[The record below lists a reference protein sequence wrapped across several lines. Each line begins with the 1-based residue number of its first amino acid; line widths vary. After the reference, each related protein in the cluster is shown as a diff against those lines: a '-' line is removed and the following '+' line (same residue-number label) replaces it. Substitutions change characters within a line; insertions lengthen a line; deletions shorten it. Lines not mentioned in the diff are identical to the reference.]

1 MKPYPELKTGKWAV
15 ILTIGFLTVLIIFF
29 LLMSIGYVD
38 FDTGHWWDLTVAIA
52 VFLIVPAFLLSVIA
66 IRKEKTTI
74 TYAALVIGLLAI
86 AFLLTHSLF
95 ISD

>member
-1 MKPYPELKTGKWAV
+1 M
-15 ILTIGFLTVLIIFF
+15 IIFF
-29 LLMSIGYVD
+29 LFMSLGYVD

-52 VFLIVPAFLLSVIA
+52 VLLIIPAFLLSAVA
-66 IRKEKTTI
+66 IRKEKTTLV
-74 TYAALVIGLLAI
+74 YAVLIIGLLAI